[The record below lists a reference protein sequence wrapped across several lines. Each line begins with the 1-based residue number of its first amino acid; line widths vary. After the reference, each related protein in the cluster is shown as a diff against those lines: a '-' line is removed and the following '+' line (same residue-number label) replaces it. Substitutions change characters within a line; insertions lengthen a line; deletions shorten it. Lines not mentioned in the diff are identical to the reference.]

1 MSLINEALKRAK
13 QAQQENPPA
22 TPALEFRPVEPSQSA
37 SRRTTLLIVGMTLVV
52 ILILGL
58 AGTLIWFV
66 LKSDR
71 ATLPVAAR
79 VAEAPLAALP
89 SEVKPAPAP
98 TPAKEALPAVAPATG
113 QKFEHPDEPNTNR
126 VPVVADV
133 VEAIQPPALKLQGIF
148 FSPSHP
154 SAVVNGK
161 TVYLGDRVNGFRLVA
176 VSPVA
181 ATFVSATETNVLS
194 LSGQ

>member
-66 LKSDR
+66 FKSDR
-71 ATLPVAAR
+71 ASLPVAAR

>member
-66 LKSDR
+66 FKSDR
-71 ATLPVAAR
+71 ASLPIAAR
-79 VAEAPLAALP
+79 VAETPLPALP
-89 SEVKPAPAP
+89 SEVKPAPVP
-98 TPAKEALPAVAPATG
+98 TPATEVLPAVAPATG
-113 QKFEHPDEPNTNR
+113 QQFEHPDEPNTNR
-126 VPVVADV
+126 VPVGAEI

>member
-13 QAQQENPPA
+13 QTQQENPPA

-52 ILILGL
+52 IMILGL

-71 ATLPVAAR
+71 ASLPIAAR

-89 SEVKPAPAP
+89 SEVKPAP
-98 TPAKEALPAVAPATG
+98 TPVKEALPAVAPATG

-126 VPVVADV
+126 VPVGGEI

-181 ATFVSATETNVLS
+181 VTFVRATETNVLS